1 MATSNPLSHVV
12 QHPIATTEVAG
23 RELTIFSD
31 QISMIL
37 LAGFLL
43 MLVLPRSLRR
53 KKVEGIEAL
62 VPSGFGNGIEAICAH
77 LRDEIAKPNLG
88 EHTDRFI
95 KYIWTVFFF
104 ILTLNL
110 LGLVPISAITSVLP
124 HSWNVPHLGGTATAN
139 IWTTATMAV
148 LTLFMMV
155 FNGLRLAGKHFI
167 AHLCPGPLWL
177 APLLVPLEI
186 VGFIAKTF
194 ALSVRL
200 FANMLAGH
208 ILLAVLVGFILSAG
222 AASTGMGFA
231 IAVPVVAGS
240 VAITFLE
247 LLVAFIQAFIFTFLT
262 VMFIGQSVVVHH
274 HDDDLGE
281 AHA

>member
-12 QHPIATTEVAG
+12 QHPIATTEVG
-23 RELTIFSD
+23 GQELTVFSD

-43 MLVLPRSLRR
+43 MLVLPRSQ
-53 KKVEGIEAL
+53 
-62 VPSGFGNGIEAICAH
+62 AICTYF
-77 LRDEIAKPNLG
+77 RDEIARPNLG
-88 EHTDRFI
+88 EYTDRFI

-104 ILTLNL
+104 VLTLNL
-110 LGLVPISAITSVLP
+110 LGLVPIPAITSILP
-124 HSWNVPHLGGTATAN
+124 HSWGVPHLGGTATAN
-139 IWTTATMAV
+139 IWTTATMAI

-155 FNGLRLAGKHFI
+155 FNGLRIGGKHFI

-186 VGFIAKTF
+186 IGFLAKTF

-208 ILLAVLVGFILSAG
+208 ILLAVLVSFILSAG
-222 AASTGMGFA
+222 AASTSMGFA
-231 IAVPVVAGS
+231 IALPVVAGS
-240 VAITFLE
+240 VAIMFLE
-247 LLVAFIQAFIFTFLT
+247 LLVAFVQAFIFAFLT
-262 VMFIGQSVVVHH
+262 VMFIAQSIVFH
-274 HDDDLGE
+274 HDDAHGE